1 MIKKNNKEFNKSFEI
16 IIQVILILV
25 FSYVLACSIVFVFL
39 LIDDRNNKNIDRT
52 IYASISLTG
61 SLNYFLYYYYSIQ
74 KEEFITLS
82 GIISFSQL
90 IFRLFEYIF
99 EPFDKK
105 NDYWWQII
113 SSSGGI
119 VLCLSYLYYLYEI
132 EVENLDEE
140 KFKKEH
146 QEKNNLIK

>member
-1 MIKKNNKEFNKSFEI
+1 MIA
-16 IIQVILILV
+16 V
-25 FSYVLACSIVFVFL
+25 FLYVFLCSIVFQLF
-39 LIDDRNNKNIDRT
+39 DDRNNKNFDRT

-90 IFRLFEYIF
+90 IFRLLEYIF

-105 NDYWWQII
+105 KDYFWQIFS
-113 SSSGGI
+113 SSSGM
-119 VLCLSYLYYLYEI
+119 VLCFSYLYYLSKI
-132 EVENLDEE
+132 EFENSEEE

-146 QEKNNLIK
+146 PEKINLIK